1 MSGLWIQQEA
11 SVTDTQPSSLGASP
25 TEAHQSRS
33 FASVALKEESC
44 LVFPHFLFEYR
55 KLNLDGVR
63 LNLVVL
69 RANSKSLTK
78 YH

>member
-33 FASVALKEESC
+33 FASVALKEESNWC
-44 LVFPHFLFEYR
+44 LFGFPPFFIR
-55 KLNLDGVR
+55 I
-63 LNLVVL
+63 
-69 RANSKSLTK
+69 
-78 YH
+78 